1 MKQIILNP
9 LFLPIIL
16 AIAIIYFLLF
26 FHFAST
32 NKKIG
37 NLLGDGFTI
46 FLFCVMQNLTISPF
60 LRFFPGLL
68 SQKLFNLLSSSG
80 IIVIGFYSLAFVV
93 LNIFFRNYLEN
104 TLSIFKDMSL
114 GIFLLVLLFCP
125 FWSVTFFATMKATGI
140 IFFVS
145 TLAAHIGKRY
155 SLEKISNMMRYTY
168 LFTGFMS
175 MFYSMFKP
183 AIGIRKKGWRG
194 IYIHENFL
202 GIAMAFNI
210 VLWILNCLN
219 KPKYPW
225 LSWTVV
231 IISFYIL
238 QMTNSAGALVNGILL
253 IGLLGLLQVL
263 KNLSARQAFAVILI
277 FMVVSIVASILVIGN
292 WAELLGSLDKDPTL
306 TGRTDFWPQI
316 IEAMGTRPLLGY
328 GYDSFWQPERGLDD
342 PAANIETTTGYK
354 PPNAHNG
361 FIQLG
366 VELGYVGLILFG
378 FSFFRNLALGSL
390 LLTKSK
396 SIESRLPLIF
406 LAYLVLQN
414 ITESNLLGPNF
425 LWFYYVMFTVKLNDE
440 TEKIIEKK

>member
-1 MKQIILNP
+1 M
-9 LFLPIIL
+9 FLPVIL
-16 AIAIIYFLLF
+16 GIAIIYFLLL
-26 FHFAST
+26 FHFASS

-37 NLLGDGFTI
+37 NLLGDAFTI

-60 LRFFPGLL
+60 LRFYPGLL
-68 SQKLFNLLSSSG
+68 TQKLFELISPSG
-80 IIVIGFYSLAFVV
+80 IIVLGFYGLAFVV
-93 LNIFFRNYLEN
+93 LNIYFRNYLEN
-104 TLSIFKDMSL
+104 TLSIFKDISL
-114 GIFLLVLLFCP
+114 GILLLVLLFCP
-125 FWSVTFFATMKATGI
+125 FWSFAFSTTMKATAI
-140 IFFVS
+140 IFFVC

-155 SLEKISNMMRYTY
+155 SLEKICTMMRYAY

-175 MFYSMFKP
+175 MFYAIFKP
-183 AIGIRKKGWRG
+183 AIGIRSKGWRG

-202 GIAMAFNI
+202 GIGIALNMI
-210 VLWILNCLN
+210 LWILNCLN

-238 QMTNSAGALVNGILL
+238 QMTKSAGAFVNAIFL

-263 KNLSARQAFAVILI
+263 KNMSARQAFAAIVI
-277 FMVVSIVASILVIGN
+277 FMAVSIVTSILVIEN
-292 WAELLGSLDKDPTL
+292 WVELLSSLDKDPSL
-306 TGRTDFWPQI
+306 TGRTQFWPQL
-316 IEAMGTRPLLGY
+316 IEAMGKRPLLGY
-328 GYDSFWQPERGLDD
+328 GYDNFWQPDRGLDN
-342 PAANIETTTGYK
+342 PAANIETTSGYK

-366 VELGYVGLILFG
+366 IELGYVGLILFG

-390 LLTKSK
+390 FLTKSQ

-406 LAYLVLQN
+406 LAYLALQN

-425 LWFYYVMFTVKLNDE
+425 LWFFYVMFTVKLNDE
-440 TEKIIEKK
+440 TEKIMGKK